1 VIALQKTRLG
11 RKVKSLAVEN
21 VLTKIKEDL
30 DLFVGRTV
38 RLKANQGRKKVLEA
52 QGVLEQTYP
61 KVFVVRIDE
70 NPRSVKRVS
79 YSYAD
84 VLTSTV
90 EVRVHDSG
98 LDTRIGAMGS

>member
-1 VIALQKTRLG
+1 VIGLKKTRLG

-38 RLKANQGRKKVLEA
+38 KLKANQGRKKVLEA

-90 EVRVHDSG
+90 EVSVHDSG
-98 LDTRIGAMGS
+98 LYTRIGAMGS

>member
-1 VIALQKTRLG
+1 M
-11 RKVKSLAVEN
+11 KSLAVDN

-70 NPRSVKRVS
+70 NPRSV
-79 YSYAD
+79 
-84 VLTSTV
+84 
-90 EVRVHDSG
+90 
-98 LDTRIGAMGS
+98 

>member
-1 VIALQKTRLG
+1 M
-11 RKVKSLAVEN
+11 AVEN

-38 RLKANQGRKKVLEA
+38 KLKANQGRKKVLEA

-70 NPRSVKRVS
+70 NPRS
-79 YSYAD
+79 
-84 VLTSTV
+84 
-90 EVRVHDSG
+90 
-98 LDTRIGAMGS
+98 

>member
-1 VIALQKTRLG
+1 M
-11 RKVKSLAVEN
+11 KSLAVEN

-38 RLKANQGRKKVLEA
+38 KLKANQGRKKVLEA

-98 LDTRIGAMGS
+98 LDTRIGALGS

>member
-1 VIALQKTRLG
+1 M
-11 RKVKSLAVEN
+11 KSLAVEN

-70 NPRSVKRVS
+70 NPRSV
-79 YSYAD
+79 
-84 VLTSTV
+84 
-90 EVRVHDSG
+90 
-98 LDTRIGAMGS
+98 